1 MYLYPCSMAAAVQR
15 ALGNDCTDRE
25 QKRKMG
31 LAGKDFHSGFSN
43 LIIVG
48 RGSDVVGII
57 TTIFSLILFLFRV
70 ILFPSLWWTQ
80 SWDKY
85 RTARGIQNS
94 GLAVQSHV
102 LWQWKTEALAND
114 ELEGLATTSKKML
127 RFILQ
132 NTHRIPK
139 NWVERFWTFFLIF
152 SGQCYFSHWQF

>member
-1 MYLYPCSMAAAVQR
+1 MAAAVQR

-70 ILFPSLWWTQ
+70 ILFPSLW
-80 SWDKY
+80 
-85 RTARGIQNS
+85 
-94 GLAVQSHV
+94 
-102 LWQWKTEALAND
+102 
-114 ELEGLATTSKKML
+114 
-127 RFILQ
+127 
-132 NTHRIPK
+132 
-139 NWVERFWTFFLIF
+139 
-152 SGQCYFSHWQF
+152 